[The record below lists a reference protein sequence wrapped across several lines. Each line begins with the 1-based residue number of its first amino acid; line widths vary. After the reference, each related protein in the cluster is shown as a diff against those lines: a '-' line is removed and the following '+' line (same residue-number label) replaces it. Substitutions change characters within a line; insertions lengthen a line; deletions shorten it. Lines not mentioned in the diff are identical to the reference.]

1 MPYCDIRASLHHE
14 KEQFLRYLEGMRGY
28 SLLTVRSYD
37 NALTQMIR
45 LSEILE
51 EEGSLT
57 INLTPLRLHIA
68 PLKAKS
74 IAAKLSAIRSFI
86 THLRATK
93 TVQLYGDSS
102 IKIPQTLPKPI
113 PHDHIVQA
121 VEASDGEEKLMILL
135 LYSMGLR
142 IAELSHL
149 TLSDVGNQWC
159 RVKGKGGK
167 ERDIPMLPQVYTLFQ
182 TMQKTEGTY
191 VFESGGKRCSQ
202 SHLRY
207 RLTKAFARVG
217 LAVTPHQLRHSYA
230 TELLNHG
237 ARIADVSELLGHKSM
252 ASTQIYTKLGNAL
265 KMDQYQHAHPLCQK
279 K

>member
-1 MPYCDIRASLHHE
+1 MPFDIRTTLHYDKE
-14 KEQFLRYLEGMRGY
+14 KFLRYLEGMRGY

-37 NALTQMIR
+37 NALTQMIH
-45 LSEILE
+45 LSEIVE
-51 EEGSLT
+51 EEGILT
-57 INLTPLRLHIA
+57 INLTPLRLHII

-86 THLRATK
+86 TYLRTTK
-93 TVQLYGDSS
+93 TVQLYGDSA

-113 PHDHIVQA
+113 PHDHIMRAIEQA
-121 VEASDGEEKLMILL
+121 NGEEKLMIFLI
-135 LYSMGLR
+135 YSMGLR

-149 TLSDVGNQWC
+149 NVADVGNQWC

-182 TMQKTEGTY
+182 TMREDHGTY
-191 VFESGGKRCSQ
+191 VFESGGKRCSE

-207 RLTKAFARVG
+207 RLSRAFSRVG

-265 KMDQYQHAHPLCQK
+265 KMDQYQYAHPLCQK